1 MLARSSRH
9 FHRRVGS
16 YDVASTTCMLA
27 RRSGL
32 LVDEFINFRK
42 KIKKTAPAYKSTG
55 CKKSSVPV
63 EEKTPTRRASLQV
76 DRLQNN
82 SLQTEQKTNQAE
94 PAYKPRCA
102 IGGRPRPDGEPA
114 YLSRRTKKE
123 KIKKA
128 KKKSC
133 CRLAYLKRQQPPG
146 AGFGTSPVF
155 FEDYVFR

>member
-1 MLARSSRH
+1 MPAADAPVDLYAGAFVPPFSPKGRQL
-9 FHRRVGS
+9 RRRLNDL
-16 YDVASTTCMLA
+16 YACASVWLIGWWVHKFPQKMKNI
-27 RRSGL
+27 R
-32 LVDEFINFRK
+32 
-42 KIKKTAPAYKSTG
+42 KTAPVYKSTG

-133 CRLAYLKRQQPPG
+133 CRLAYLKRQ
-146 AGFGTSPVF
+146 
-155 FEDYVFR
+155 